1 MFAQGVVVCVTVTAR
16 ALVTVLCYLCV
27 LKCLFIIIII
37 IIIPT
42 SRVYFRPLK
51 KGAVLPIA
59 IVKKKGVELPLEH
72 IKTDCYSLNVLSI
85 TNKTNWFL

>member
-1 MFAQGVVVCVTVTAR
+1 VTVTAR

-37 IIIPT
+37 IIIIPT

-51 KGAVLPIA
+51 KGVVLPLA
-59 IVKKKGVELPLEH
+59 IVKKG
-72 IKTDCYSLNVLSI
+72 
-85 TNKTNWFL
+85 